1 MENFLQFRE
10 RKESM
15 VNIHEIEGIVEV
27 LYRGIGVRRVG
38 NRMVRGPML
47 SLNGCHCRDYRDDG
61 AQGEEGQENAKGND
75 SCMAAILK
83 MERHTRSTKKIA
95 ISIIL

>member
-1 MENFLQFRE
+1 MIDSVLCRRKKRSKVNEEFNLTFGVEYFFPSIHSVKMENFLQFRE
-10 RKESM
+10 RKENM

-47 SLNGCHCRDYRDDG
+47 SLNGCHC
-61 AQGEEGQENAKGND
+61 
-75 SCMAAILK
+75 
-83 MERHTRSTKKIA
+83 
-95 ISIIL
+95 

>member
-1 MENFLQFRE
+1 MDFVLCRRKKGSKVKFKLNLTIGVDYFFPSLHSVKMENFLQLRE
-10 RKESM
+10 GKESM

-47 SLNGCHCRDYRDDG
+47 SLNGCHCRDY
-61 AQGEEGQENAKGND
+61 
-75 SCMAAILK
+75 
-83 MERHTRSTKKIA
+83 
-95 ISIIL
+95 

>member
-10 RKESM
+10 RKKDM

-38 NRMVRGPML
+38 NRMVRRPML

-61 AQGEEGQENAKGND
+61 AQGEEGEDNAKGND
-75 SCMAAILK
+75 RCMAAILK
-83 MERHTRSTKKIA
+83 KERHTRSTKKIA